1 MPYMPVVVDF
11 VWPRS
16 IPNCSSRYPARRK
29 ASANVRNQQL
39 HNFPLPSVLSV
50 GESGFCSLIQR
61 EIHPSHHV
69 RSINSLWSNH
79 SAKLPSAERY
89 LLIVFCAI
97 AGLPSEAFASINFRN
112 DRLSNAL
119 MSAALEGHSTSLCF
133 QSRTALRLTLETSE
147 VSPMNSAKSFTN
159 FRLRSQVSVDPPIRW
174 ATDQA
179 AIAFSSPSK
188 RYTLPSRGVRPT
200 VSPTSC
206 LSSPRIRAVNIPI
219 SGTST

>member
-1 MPYMPVVVDF
+1 MTSKTAAITRRCSY
-11 VWPRS
+11 RS
-16 IPNCSSRYPARRK
+16 I
-29 ASANVRNQQL
+29 ASAHRPWQCC
-39 HNFPLPSVLSV
+39 LSKRSQV
-50 GESGFCSLIQR
+50 SKLKIDRSLIHR
-61 EIHPSHHV
+61 EIHPSHHI

-89 LLIVFCAI
+89 LLIVFRAI

-174 ATDQA
+174 AADPA
-179 AIAFSSPSK
+179 AIAFSSPAK
-188 RYTLPSRGVRPT
+188 RY
-200 VSPTSC
+200 
-206 LSSPRIRAVNIPI
+206 
-219 SGTST
+219 